1 MLPFARTTYEG
12 KSVYVIDVYKRQ
24 AQTGALLT
32 LLQGFVETNVPLDD
46 QLAWADEL
54 ASGDE
59 ITVHST
65 TGPYYGDFLEE
76 AGGLWLVPESRE
88 EWKAVMKACLL
99 YTSRCV

>member
-1 MLPFARTTYEG
+1 M
-12 KSVYVIDVYKRQ
+12 
-24 AQTGALLT
+24 
-32 LLQGFVETNVPLDD
+32 PLDD

-88 EWKAVMKACLL
+88 EWKAVMKAVDAGEDPAPAVSVWSAETESPEAPVSVTTVIDLG
-99 YTSRCV
+99 

>member
-1 MLPFARTTYEG
+1 M
-12 KSVYVIDVYKRQ
+12 
-24 AQTGALLT
+24 
-32 LLQGFVETNVPLDD
+32 ETNVPLDD

-76 AGGLWLVPESRE
+76 AAAYGSCPKAARNGKRHEAVDAGEDPAPAVSVWSAETESPEAPSASPR
-88 EWKAVMKACLL
+88 
-99 YTSRCV
+99 